1 MKCYTGTSYRCGF
14 KLKEIKENGS
24 KRNLCQFLKLSNTGK
39 IYRTSIHTKYRY
51 TYKEKKIKLC
61 FTNSIQYGSFRILK
75 RRRRIR
81 TQVPNSVVKLRGL
94 IPPGKTGDQALPML
108 LVNWSAEFVI
118 STTDP
123 LAPLIYRPSAEAM
136 SSDCLFFI
144 YQRQDKINKKGEH
157 QTNAA
162 PENINK
168 TFSRLKHQQIKKP
181 TYHTT

>member
-1 MKCYTGTSYRCGF
+1 
-14 KLKEIKENGS
+14 
-24 KRNLCQFLKLSNTGK
+24 
-39 IYRTSIHTKYRY
+39 
-51 TYKEKKIKLC
+51 LC

-123 LAPLIYRPSAEAM
+123 FGKAM
-136 SSDCLFFI
+136 VCTG
-144 YQRQDKINKKGEH
+144 RKN
-157 QTNAA
+157 
-162 PENINK
+162 
-168 TFSRLKHQQIKKP
+168 
-181 TYHTT
+181 